1 MLKDTKL
8 EHGFSLKDLAHRTD
22 GLSGSD
28 LKELCRNAAMI
39 PMREFMRAAG
49 QQPHLLEKAQNSVQN
64 LSSTMFCRQLANL
77 PSLLQDFELRPLSLD
92 DFFQSDGT
100 SALPAPDPEDIL
112 FARLRG

>member
-64 LSSTMFCRQLANL
+64 LSSTMFLRQLAHFL
-77 PSLLQDFELRPLSLD
+77 FLLQDFELRPLSLD

>member
-64 LSSTMFCRQLANL
+64 LSSTMFLPQLTNF
-77 PSLLQDFELRPLSLD
+77 PFLLQDFELRPLSLD